1 MVYCETMDIYDVF
14 LSRRTIRR
22 FTQNPVA
29 LPLLKKFV
37 NAARLAPSAANLQ
50 PLEYLIVTEERL
62 RAKLFETLGWAS
74 YLQPK
79 WVPSEDERPM
89 AYIVILVTDPKNP
102 FYQRDVGFA
111 SATIVLAAE
120 AEGLGSCVLCNIDRE
135 KIRSIFTIPSTIAV
149 DSVIALGYKAEKPV
163 VEDLEGSVKYWR
175 DDQDVLHVPKR
186 KLDDIIHSNKFP

>member
-1 MVYCETMDIYDVF
+1 MDIYDVF

-111 SATIVLAAE
+111 SGTIVLAAE

>member
-1 MVYCETMDIYDVF
+1 MDIYDVF

>member
-111 SATIVLAAE
+111 SGTIVLAAE